1 VKLAFGQVVY
11 VRLTNLPCVRIHI
24 YLDHAHLG
32 GVTIMQPA

>member
-11 VRLTNLPCVRIHI
+11 VRLTNLPCVHIHI

-32 GVTIMQPA
+32 GVTVM